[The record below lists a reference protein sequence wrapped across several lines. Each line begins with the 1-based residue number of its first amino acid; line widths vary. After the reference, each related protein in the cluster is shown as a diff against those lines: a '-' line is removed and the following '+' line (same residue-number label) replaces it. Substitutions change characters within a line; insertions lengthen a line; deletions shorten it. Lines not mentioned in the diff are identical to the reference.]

1 MCKKRKIIT
10 ITVLFVLGV
19 AVSYLQW
26 GREIDVVGSM
36 GTSSENFHEEHVTFT
51 LNRLIITDKEKCAE
65 EIIKK
70 CRENDF
76 AWDIGHYDTIIR
88 LEEINLLPFQSEGI
102 MTYVL
107 NIIMFLPLG
116 FLIPLIW
123 KRYRNPLKIFMIGF
137 GFSLSIELC
146 QLFNRRN
153 TDIDDLMMN
162 TLGAVIGY
170 FIWKLTKRLF
180 KNINHKSIS
189 LSKLEPIVY
198 LTLAVLGEFLL
209 FNWRIFL

>member
-1 MCKKRKIIT
+1 
-10 ITVLFVLGV
+10 
-19 AVSYLQW
+19 
-26 GREIDVVGSM
+26 
-36 GTSSENFHEEHVTFT
+36 
-51 LNRLIITDKEKCAE
+51 
-65 EIIKK
+65 
-70 CRENDF
+70 
-76 AWDIGHYDTIIR
+76 
-88 LEEINLLPFQSEGI
+88 
-102 MTYVL
+102 
-107 NIIMFLPLG
+107 
-116 FLIPLIW
+116 
-123 KRYRNPLKIFMIGF
+123 MIGF

-170 FIWKLTKRLF
+170 FIWKLTKRLV

>member
-1 MCKKRKIIT
+1 MLSTIYALLCII
-10 ITVLFVLGV
+10 VPCSL
-19 AVSYLQW
+19 YQ
-26 GREIDVVGSM
+26 
-36 GTSSENFHEEHVTFT
+36 
-51 LNRLIITDKEKCAE
+51 LIICKRQN
-65 EIIKK
+65 KK
-70 CRENDF
+70 QENKAIHF
-76 AWDIGHYDTIIR
+76 VWVYIFLLYIYLTFSVAGIGSIWDIGHYDTIIR

-170 FIWKLTKRLF
+170 FIWKLTKRFLINKLPKFEPLVYIILF
-180 KNINHKSIS
+180 LLLSVVILGISYLIS
-189 LSKLEPIVY
+189 LTILKKK
-198 LTLAVLGEFLL
+198 EF
-209 FNWRIFL
+209 

>member
-1 MCKKRKIIT
+1 MYYSS
-10 ITVLFVLGV
+10 LFLIP
-19 AVSYLQW
+19 AYYLQASKQENKAIHFVW
-26 GREIDVVGSM
+26 VYIFLLYIYLTFSVAGIGS
-36 GTSSENFHEEHVTFT
+36 
-51 LNRLIITDKEKCAE
+51 I
-65 EIIKK
+65 
-70 CRENDF
+70 
-76 AWDIGHYDTIIR
+76 WDIGDYDKIIR

-102 MTYVL
+102 ITYVL

>member
-1 MCKKRKIIT
+1 MLSTIYALLCII
-10 ITVLFVLGV
+10 VPCSL
-19 AVSYLQW
+19 YQ
-26 GREIDVVGSM
+26 
-36 GTSSENFHEEHVTFT
+36 
-51 LNRLIITDKEKCAE
+51 LIICKRQN
-65 EIIKK
+65 KK
-70 CRENDF
+70 QENKAIHF
-76 AWDIGHYDTIIR
+76 VWVYIFLLYIYLTFSVAGIGSIWDIGHYDTIIR

-162 TLGAVIGY
+162 TLV
-170 FIWKLTKRLF
+170 
-180 KNINHKSIS
+180 
-189 LSKLEPIVY
+189 
-198 LTLAVLGEFLL
+198 
-209 FNWRIFL
+209 

>member
-1 MCKKRKIIT
+1 
-10 ITVLFVLGV
+10 
-19 AVSYLQW
+19 
-26 GREIDVVGSM
+26 
-36 GTSSENFHEEHVTFT
+36 
-51 LNRLIITDKEKCAE
+51 
-65 EIIKK
+65 
-70 CRENDF
+70 
-76 AWDIGHYDTIIR
+76 
-88 LEEINLLPFQSEGI
+88 
-102 MTYVL
+102 
-107 NIIMFLPLG
+107 MFKYYNVLPLG

-170 FIWKLTKRLF
+170 FIWKWTKRLF

-189 LSKLEPIVY
+189 LSKPEPIVY

>member
-1 MCKKRKIIT
+1 MYYSS
-10 ITVLFVLGV
+10 LFLIPAYHLQASKQKQENKAIHFVWVYIFLLYIYLTFSV
-19 AVSYLQW
+19 A
-26 GREIDVVGSM
+26 GIGS
-36 GTSSENFHEEHVTFT
+36 
-51 LNRLIITDKEKCAE
+51 I
-65 EIIKK
+65 
-70 CRENDF
+70 
-76 AWDIGHYDTIIR
+76 WDIGHYDTIIR

-123 KRYRNPLKIFMIGF
+123 KRYRNSLKIFMIGF

>member
-1 MCKKRKIIT
+1 MLSTIYALLCII
-10 ITVLFVLGV
+10 VPCSL
-19 AVSYLQW
+19 YQ
-26 GREIDVVGSM
+26 
-36 GTSSENFHEEHVTFT
+36 
-51 LNRLIITDKEKCAE
+51 LIICKRQN
-65 EIIKK
+65 KK
-70 CRENDF
+70 QENKAIHF
-76 AWDIGHYDTIIR
+76 VWVYIFLLYIYLTFSVAGIGSIWDIGHYDTIIR

-180 KNINHKSIS
+180 KNIKHKNISIY
-189 LSKLEPIVY
+189 KLEPIVY

>member
-1 MCKKRKIIT
+1 MLSTIYALLCII
-10 ITVLFVLGV
+10 VPCSL
-19 AVSYLQW
+19 YQ
-26 GREIDVVGSM
+26 
-36 GTSSENFHEEHVTFT
+36 
-51 LNRLIITDKEKCAE
+51 LIICKRQN
-65 EIIKK
+65 KK
-70 CRENDF
+70 QENKAIHF
-76 AWDIGHYDTIIR
+76 VWVYIFLLYIYLTFSVAGIGSIWDIGHYDTIIR

-162 TLGAVIGY
+162 TLGALVGYCCWKVFSLIFRNAGTKCMEIKKSEPVIYMFGG
-170 FIWKLTKRLF
+170 I
-180 KNINHKSIS
+180 
-189 LSKLEPIVY
+189 
-198 LTLAVLGEFLL
+198 LGLFLL
-209 FNWRIFL
+209 YNWRVFD